1 MIIFSYNVTK
11 QIDIS
16 NLCLVNTRNLTSIY
30 FNWIMN
36 MSAFILQD
44 KNINATVI
52 NTISEYEN
60 EVFSSTG

>member
-1 MIIFSYNVTK
+1 MIK
-11 QIDIS
+11 QIDIN

-36 MSAFILQD
+36 KSAFILQD
-44 KNINATVI
+44 KNINTTVI